1 MIVFKTVMK
10 GIRTRFAT
18 ELLNEPRRDYYPART
33 KVLTEFATM
42 PSAGWSG
49 LSSSGLVSAGG
60 TPFDVQEATI
70 LVSEA
75 KNGGRQYET
84 TVFFSGATDRL
95 HPDCGCSVAGA
106 AATAL
111 SWHLPIGAATNSPH

>member
-1 MIVFKTVMK
+1 VIACEVNGRFLIFRFRHLGPVPINLRRLQKFQGKNNMIVFKTVMK

-18 ELLNEPRRDYYPART
+18 ELLNEAHRDYYPARA
-33 KVLTEFATM
+33 KVLAEFATM

-60 TPFDVQEATI
+60 TPFDVQEETI

-75 KNGGRQYET
+75 KNGGRQ
-84 TVFFSGATDRL
+84 
-95 HPDCGCSVAGA
+95 
-106 AATAL
+106 
-111 SWHLPIGAATNSPH
+111 